1 MVRSSVRSHFTV
13 CLEKM
18 PLRGEFHKHLILFR
32 IHFIHAVCV
41 PSSRFLVGGPGTGSH
56 LHVDP
61 VATSA
66 WNALVEGT
74 KRWVLIES
82 APPSGCGS
90 GNVGGLMGSSSP
102 PVQPNQTQ
110 SVEEYFA
117 ECVPRLIASA
127 FPLPLPAADAP
138 PTAHALRDSATSTL
152 RRLLVFDQSAGETV
166 YVPAGWQHAVLNTT
180 FTAAITHNF
189 VPRAHRDAFAAA
201 LASHAAR
208 GPAMTSSD

>member
-1 MVRSSVRSHFTV
+1 M
-13 CLEKM
+13 
-18 PLRGEFHKHLILFR
+18 LF
-32 IHFIHAVCV
+32 
-41 PSSRFLVGGPGTGSH
+41 SRFLVGGPGTGSH

-74 KRWVLIES
+74 KRWVLIEP
-82 APPSGCGS
+82 ALSGSGSGS
-90 GNVGGLMGSSSP
+90 GNVGGLVDSLP
-102 PVQPNQTQ
+102 PSVQPNQTQ

-127 FPLPLPAADAP
+127 FPLPLPAAEAP
-138 PTAHALRDSATSTL
+138 PTALALRDSAKSTL
-152 RRLLVFDQSAGETV
+152 RRLLVFDQRAGETV

-189 VPRAHRDAFAAA
+189 VPHAHRNAFAAA

-208 GPAMTSSD
+208 GPTMISTD